1 MNEEE
6 QQADKGLAA
15 GHAAELPAI
24 IIHSDSNLEP
34 VDDEDSGD
42 LTNVDPLTDYLSPDR
57 MTVSSDG
64 SSIKFDKFAVN
75 SGPAS
80 SQRTCSSR
88 PNAALKPACTVD
100 TELERTITRAIMSR
114 RVAAE
119 TAGLLEDVLEQQTNS
134 PSSSPVSPSS
144 SATQQAS
151 TANDPAAQ
159 QGSAATI
166 TNCSSAG
173 SLRTLRASVYS
184 STLDATR
191 QGVSLK
197 HFEPVESSLEKS
209 GENSD
214 GVRRI
219 LNKSSNNSI
228 EPQLLDRSTGG
239 TVLTQN
245 TVRVHGTSIKTS
257 NYSARQVPDRL
268 KRSSKEPRDFSSI
281 DDEESSSALPADRF
295 IEAVLDS
302 SQCARVKNQKTVG
315 ICASAE
321 RKLRKEP
328 AVTSDE
334 HEQATDAQSP
344 ISRTVSGS
352 SLINFIDS
360 TIGDSSDELT
370 AGEIRAKSASPD
382 DVFGNES
389 FLDCPNLVVNC
400 DLANDLENDTQNSNS
415 SAFLVN
421 PLASNSSLLLATVDS
436 TDLAN
441 ELLAGDLIKSIDEP
455 QQASSAAIQLSGQ
468 SNQPNQANPAEQSS
482 SRNQN
487 NNNLLTTVL
496 FISES
501 SEPTNDERDSTTG
514 VNDSFD
520 SGRLVRTS
528 LAGNSPQSAPRN
540 STTTLLISDS
550 LPRTE
555 SGPSRTALTAG
566 LPINARVLL
575 IENLAQLSEFAS
587 GQNII
592 LTAPLLQKPADST
605 EKTRSSSSVISRCPP
620 LVHTTS
626 TPAEPSSKRVKK
638 LRRQFAV
645 DDSDSQQAE
654 PKDKP
659 AGNAQPKSSDHVL
672 VIKELNT
679 VDSRLESS
687 GDLVESSGGAELS
700 AANDPEKRGKADEEH
715 AADPKSEEEEVK
727 TMLDATDFRGV
738 LNAAAVLNAGLNA
751 VAEHQSSYQLNGRLT
766 PPGYGQHSAQS
777 QLASQ
782 QYATLQPLPPIST
795 MSDKFHDKF
804 AHHYVLNSGNHGNS
818 SSSAGNQ
825 SVIGASNCASNA
837 VHPGFALMPNTTLG
851 KR

>member
-1 MNEEE
+1 MSEEDE
-6 QQADKGLAA
+6 QANKGLAA
-15 GHAAELPAI
+15 GYELPTI
-24 IIHSDSNLEP
+24 VIHSDSNLEP
-34 VDDEDSGD
+34 AGDDDEEFGD
-42 LTNVDPLTDYLSPDR
+42 LTNEDPLTDYLSPDR
-57 MTVSSDG
+57 MTVSWDD
-64 SSIKFDKFAVN
+64 SSMRLDKFAVN
-75 SGPAS
+75 SGPAR
-80 SQRTCSSR
+80 QPTVR
-88 PNAALKPACTVD
+88 PNAALKPTSTVH
-100 TELERTITRAIMSR
+100 TELERTITRAIMAR
-114 RVAAE
+114 RAAAE
-119 TAGLLEDVLEQQTNS
+119 ASAGLLEDVLEQQTDS

-144 SATQQAS
+144 SASRQANATQHAS

-159 QGSAATI
+159 AGRTATI
-166 TNCSSAG
+166 TNCSSVG
-173 SLRTLRASVYS
+173 SLRTLRASACS
-184 STLDATR
+184 STRDATR

-228 EPQLLDRSTGG
+228 EPQLLDRSTNS

-257 NYSARQVPDRL
+257 TYSARQVLDRL
-268 KRSSKEPRDFSSI
+268 RRSDEEHRDFSSV
-281 DDEESSSALPADRF
+281 DNEASGSALPADRF

-302 SQCARVKNQKTVG
+302 SHCPSLKSAG
-315 ICASAE
+315 IRTSEASAE

-328 AVTSDE
+328 AVTCDE
-334 HEQATDAQSP
+334 KTIDIQP

-352 SLINFIDS
+352 SLINFIHS
-360 TIGDSSDELT
+360 TIDDSGDELT
-370 AGEIRAKSASPD
+370 VGDIRAKSASPD
-382 DVFGNES
+382 DVFGSDS

-400 DLANDLENDTQNSNS
+400 DLDNDTQNSNS

-421 PLASNSSLLLATVDS
+421 PLTSNSSLLLTTVDS
-436 TDLAN
+436 TDLPG
-441 ELLAGDLIKSIDEP
+441 ELLADDLIKSVDEP
-455 QQASSAAIQLSGQ
+455 PQASSAVIELSD
-468 SNQPNQANPAEQSS
+468 QANPTNQADQPA
-482 SRNQN
+482 SRNSN
-487 NNNLLTTVL
+487 SNNLLTTVL

-501 SEPTNDERDSTTG
+501 GELTNNERCPTTG

-520 SGRLVRTS
+520 SDRLVSTN
-528 LAGNSPQSAPRN
+528 LASNSPGGSKPE
-540 STTTLLISDS
+540 L
-550 LPRTE
+550 
-555 SGPSRTALTAG
+555 SRTLSAG

-575 IENLAQLSEFAS
+575 IENLAQLSELAS

-592 LTAPLLQKPADST
+592 LTAPLLQKSVDST
-605 EKTRSSSSVISRCPP
+605 TEKTRTRSSSSVISRCPP
-620 LVHTTS
+620 LIPSSSS
-626 TPAEPSSKRVKK
+626 TAPVGESSSKRVKR

-645 DDSDSQQAE
+645 DDSDPQQTVS
-654 PKDKP
+654 KGKP
-659 AGNAQPKSSDHVL
+659 VRNVQSKSSDHVL

-679 VDSRLESS
+679 VDSCPESGEQVENSS
-687 GDLVESSGGAELS
+687 GQTS
-700 AANDPEKRGKADEEH
+700 ATSDPEKRDDKAGEEE
-715 AADPKSEEEEVK
+715 AADSKSEEEELK
-727 TMLDATDFRGV
+727 AMLDATDFRGV

-804 AHHYVLNSGNHGNS
+804 AHHYVLNSGNHSNS
-818 SSSAGNQ
+818 STSAGNQ

-851 KR
+851 KP